1 MIKEFNFDSI
11 EKKIPKRSRTS
22 HKGDFGRV
30 LVVGGSEGMGGAA
43 ILSSEAS
50 LFCGSGLVHL
60 NTHPINVE
68 ASLIRN
74 PEVMVTGNNI
84 NFSKPTS
91 IDVLLCGPGLKTDEW
106 SENIFNE
113 VILTRDVKTMIFDA
127 GALHFMSE
135 TNLEINADMVLTPH
149 PGEAAKLLG
158 ISNNEVQDDR
168 INAAKSISNK
178 FSAYVILKGK
188 ETIICSGNDKEIFV
202 CSEGGP
208 ELSSG
213 GTGDVLAGV
222 LSALIAQKVD
232 IIDACK
238 LSVAVH
244 ARAGEVFKN
253 KTGEIGLNASSLI
266 PTIRDLINKWI
277 KFT

>member
-1 MIKEFNFDSI
+1 MIKEFDFDSI

-68 ASLIRN
+68 ARLIRN

-113 VILTRDVKTMIFDA
+113 VILTRDV
-127 GALHFMSE
+127 
-135 TNLEINADMVLTPH
+135 EINADMVLTPH

-266 PTIRDLINKWI
+266 PTIRDLINK
-277 KFT
+277 

>member
-1 MIKEFNFDSI
+1 MIKEFDFDSI

-60 NTHPINVE
+60 RTHPINVE
-68 ASLIRN
+68 ASLKRN
-74 PEVMVTGNNI
+74 PEVMAIGTDI
-84 NFSKPTS
+84 DFSMPSS
-91 IDVLLCGPGLKTDEW
+91 IDVLLCGPGLKSDEW

-113 VILTRDVKTMIFDA
+113 VLLAKDVKTMIFDA
-127 GALHFMSE
+127 GALHLMSE
-135 TNLEINADMVLTPH
+135 TNFEINADVVLTPH

-158 ISNNEVQDDR
+158 ISNNEVQEDR

-188 ETIICSGNDKEIFV
+188 ETIICSNDDKELFI

-253 KTGEIGLNASSLI
+253 KIGEIGLNASSLI
-266 PTIRDLINKWI
+266 PIIRDLINK
-277 KFT
+277 

>member
-1 MIKEFNFDSI
+1 MIKEFDFDSI

-113 VILTRDVKTMIFDA
+113 VILTRDV
-127 GALHFMSE
+127 
-135 TNLEINADMVLTPH
+135 
-149 PGEAAKLLG
+149 
-158 ISNNEVQDDR
+158 
-168 INAAKSISNK
+168 
-178 FSAYVILKGK
+178 
-188 ETIICSGNDKEIFV
+188 
-202 CSEGGP
+202 
-208 ELSSG
+208 
-213 GTGDVLAGV
+213 
-222 LSALIAQKVD
+222 
-232 IIDACK
+232 
-238 LSVAVH
+238 
-244 ARAGEVFKN
+244 
-253 KTGEIGLNASSLI
+253 
-266 PTIRDLINKWI
+266 
-277 KFT
+277 

>member
-1 MIKEFNFDSI
+1 
-11 EKKIPKRSRTS
+11 
-22 HKGDFGRV
+22 
-30 LVVGGSEGMGGAA
+30 MGGAA

-60 NTHPINVE
+60 NTHPSNVE

-74 PEVMVTGNNI
+74 PEIMALGI
-84 NFSKPTS
+84 NKSLS
-91 IDVLLCGPGLKTDEW
+91 IPDEFDVLLCGPGLKNDTW
-106 SENIFNE
+106 SNNVFNE
-113 VILTRDVKTMIFDA
+113 VFNTGKIKTSVFDA
-127 GALHFMSE
+127 GALNLISE
-135 TNLEINADMVLTPH
+135 KAIEDNKNIILTPH

-158 ISNNEVQDDR
+158 VSSNQIQEDR
-168 INAAKSISNK
+168 VNAAKSIANK

-188 ETIICSGNDKEIFV
+188 DTIICSQNSEDVFK

-222 LSALIAQKVD
+222 ISALIAQKLN
-232 IIDACK
+232 IIDACI

-244 ARAGEVFKN
+244 SRAGEIFKN

-266 PTIRDLINKWI
+266 LTIRDLINK
-277 KFT
+277 